1 MHQPQQNVAT
11 PETRNVLMVAYLFPP
26 AGGIGAAGSQR
37 VLKFAKYLPRHHWR
51 PVILTVHEGD
61 YESYLSLD
69 LTLLEKVPPGTEIV
83 RTTVLRWMTK
93 LLEWQKRLKNGYSRE
108 KTETKDSAALSSF
121 SDRSGESGRLQSL
134 KDAITDLFEIPDE
147 EIGWFLPSV
156 YAGLR
161 VVKRESIDAIYA
173 TGRPWTALV
182 IGLVLRQL
190 TRKPLVVDFR
200 DPWMTNPFRVQYSA
214 LKNRLEAVLERL
226 VVEKADVVIA
236 NTAELRDEFLQR
248 FPRQPSSKF
257 ISLVNGFDP
266 DDYLID
272 KSAEMNANSS
282 VFTLTHTGFLY
293 GKRDPKTFLEAVQL
307 LVEQQFIDRHRI
319 KIVFVGSV
327 ELPYNL
333 PAYLSAANLQGVV
346 TLHEHVPYR
355 ESLRFLREADVLLLL
370 QPGTT
375 TQIPSKLFEY
385 IGTKKPIVAVSPR
398 QGATSQIIINEE
410 LGVVADPDD
419 VEEIGQSLLGF
430 YRAWETGTLVASMNA
445 GAYTKFD
452 VDHITGC
459 LATTLS
465 HVTIS

>member
-1 MHQPQQNVAT
+1 MTYPKK
-11 PETRNVLMVAYLFPP
+11 NVLMVAYLFPP

-51 PVILTVHEGD
+51 PVILTVRESA

-69 LTLLEKVPPGTEIV
+69 PTLLEKIPPNTTIV
-83 RTTVLRWMTK
+83 RTTVIRWMTK
-93 LLEWQKRLKNGYSRE
+93 LLEWQKRLKSDFSRE
-108 KTETKDSAALSSF
+108 HPETKDTDALGAPSE
-121 SDRSGESGRLQSL
+121 RTKRQGKLQCV

-147 EIGWFLPSV
+147 ESGWFLPSV
-156 YAGLR
+156 YAGLCL
-161 VVKRESIDAIYA
+161 VKRESIDAIYA

-190 TRKPLVVDFR
+190 SRKPLVVDFR
-200 DPWMTNPFRVQYSA
+200 DPWMTNPFRTPYSA
-214 LKNRLEAVLERL
+214 LKNRLETVLERL

-236 NTAELRDEFLQR
+236 NTMELREEFLQR
-248 FPRQPSSKF
+248 FPHQPTSKF

-272 KSAEMNANSS
+272 GSAGTSANPD

-293 GKRDPKTFLEAVQL
+293 GKRDPKTFLEAVKR
-307 LVEQQFIDRHRI
+307 LVDQRFVDPQRF

-333 PAYLSAANLQGVV
+333 SAYLAAANLEKIV
-346 TLHEHVPYR
+346 TLRDHVPYR
-355 ESLRFLREADVLLLL
+355 ESLRFLRDADALLLL

-385 IGTKKPIVAVSPR
+385 IGAKKPIIAISPR
-398 QGATSQIIINEE
+398 QGATSRIVTHEE
-410 LGVVADPDD
+410 LGAVADPDD
-419 VEEIGQSLLGF
+419 TEAIGRALMQL
-430 YRAWETGTLVASMNA
+430 YRAWTTGMLGTSLNSAAHV
-445 GAYTKFD
+445 KFD
-452 VDHITGC
+452 INSLTRC

-465 HVTIS
+465 QVTAA